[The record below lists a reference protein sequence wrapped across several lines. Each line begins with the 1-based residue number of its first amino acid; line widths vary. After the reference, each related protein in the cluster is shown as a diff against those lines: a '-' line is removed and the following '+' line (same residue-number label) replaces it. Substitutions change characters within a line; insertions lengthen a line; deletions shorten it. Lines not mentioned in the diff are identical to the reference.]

1 MKPRSRYET
10 FQIEIKTPKTPP
22 SLKVPVQRMSWVSFL
37 LNNAGDLFSEFQQLK
52 ILEQNPFQHLCKIV
66 VDNYIYLCYNNYTI

>member
-52 ILEQNPFQHLCKIV
+52 F
-66 VDNYIYLCYNNYTI
+66 